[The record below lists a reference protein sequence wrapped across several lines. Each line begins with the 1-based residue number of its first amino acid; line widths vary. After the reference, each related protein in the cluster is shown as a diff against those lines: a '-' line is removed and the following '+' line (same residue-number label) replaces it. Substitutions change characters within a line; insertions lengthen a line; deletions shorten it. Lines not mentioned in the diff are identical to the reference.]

1 MSVAID
7 LPRIKEY
14 SLNGD
19 VVLDG
24 LYSWDE
30 YKILKEEIDNLKM
43 IAIVADKDIRYQRL
57 TERVVRGLNNEQ
69 AKARDIA
76 EIENSAKGGPIAYA
90 DYYILNNG
98 TLEEYRNRLLEII
111 NNI

>member
-1 MSVAID
+1 MD
-7 LPRIKEY
+7 YTHGMNKRYWGTRGYHPF
-14 SLNGD
+14 
-19 VVLDG
+19 
-24 LYSWDE
+24 E
-30 YKILKEEIDNLKM
+30 YKILKDEIDNLKM

-57 TERVVRGLNNEQ
+57 TERTVRGLNNEQ
-69 AKARDIA
+69 AKSRDIA

-98 TLEEYRNRLLEII
+98 TLDEYRNRLLEII